1 MKRVLM
7 VLLAGAIVVVPCGVF
22 AAQAAKPQTQPAA
35 KHSTAKS
42 APTHSTA
49 GVVKSMDDSSLV
61 ITRQGKD
68 AGEMTLT
75 LNASTQRKGTIAVG
89 TPVSV
94 RYHDDGSMHV
104 ATAITAQHEKKTA
117 TKK

>member
-7 VLLAGAIVVVPCGVF
+7 LLLAGAIVFVPCGVF

-68 AGEMTLT
+68 TGEMTLS

-94 RYHDDGSMHV
+94 RYHDDGSTHV
-104 ATAITAQHEKKTA
+104 ATAITAQHEKKPA